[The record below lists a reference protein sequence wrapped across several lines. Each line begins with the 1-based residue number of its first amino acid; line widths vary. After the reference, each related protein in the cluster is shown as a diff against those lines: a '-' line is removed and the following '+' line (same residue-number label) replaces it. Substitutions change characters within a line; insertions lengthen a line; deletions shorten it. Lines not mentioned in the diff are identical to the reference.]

1 MNGLL
6 YLTSEDFNK
15 TTQNGKN
22 MMVHSITGFSL
33 ILFYSNHCKF
43 CPEYT
48 ALFRMLPGSVSG
60 CQFGIL
66 NVDSNKDFI
75 NHSKNTI
82 SQINYVPFIL
92 LYVNGVPFMKY
103 NGPATIQE
111 LSRFIV
117 EVSKNLQQRQKF
129 SPDVVK
135 KDPSGGIPA
144 YTIGHPLKHMVCFL
158 EFEEAYDSS
167 GPSRRKK

>member
-6 YLTSEDFNK
+6 YLTSEDFSP
-15 TTQNGKN
+15 TTQNGKK
-22 MMVHSITGFSL
+22 MMIHSISGFSL

-48 ALFRMLPGSVSG
+48 SLFKLLPGSVSG

-66 NVDSNKDFI
+66 NVDSNKEFI
-75 NHSKNTI
+75 NASKNTI

-103 NGPATIQE
+103 NGPGTIQE

-117 EVSKNLQQRQKF
+117 EVSKNIQQRQKYKQTQRNTKQIQKQLQNKYRLY
-129 SPDVVK
+129 VWCILHVC
-135 KDPSGGIPA
+135 
-144 YTIGHPLKHMVCFL
+144 YPLLYVCCTLFV
-158 EFEEAYDSS
+158 FVCV
-167 GPSRRKK
+167 